1 MSIEQSLETIAKA
14 TVAIANMMAA
24 QHAADVAAVN
34 APSPAPV
41 TPPPAEPAP
50 VVPAPVAPS
59 TGDAQ
64 PAPPPAPVVPITPA
78 ATAPAPVASPV
89 PFTDVNGL
97 TQYVTEKYKALGPE
111 KGALIHGVMTD
122 MGYSNITDVK
132 PEHFESLYQQ
142 IEAIV

>member
-24 QHAADVAAVN
+24 QHAADAAAPAVVATPA
-34 APSPAPV
+34 AP
-41 TPPPAEPAP
+41 TPQPAP
-50 VVPAPVAPS
+50 VVPETPAPTP
-59 TGDAQ
+59 Q
-64 PAPPPAPVVPITPA
+64 PAPAPVVPITPA